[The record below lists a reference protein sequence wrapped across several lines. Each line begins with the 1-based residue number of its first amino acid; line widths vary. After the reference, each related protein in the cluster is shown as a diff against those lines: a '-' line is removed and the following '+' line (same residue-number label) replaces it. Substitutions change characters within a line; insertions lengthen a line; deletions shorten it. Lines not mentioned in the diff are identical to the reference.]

1 MIEPPQTW
9 LGNIRA
15 IVVLA
20 TSDAR
25 VKGEPV
31 RCLDNAERALTD
43 RSDDT
48 EQEGYQHGS

>member
-1 MIEPPQTW
+1 MPVLEPPQTW

-25 VKGEPV
+25 VKGEPD
-31 RCLDNAERALTD
+31 RCGNTGRALTD
-43 RSDDT
+43 LT
-48 EQEGYQHGS
+48 ETGGLTEW